1 MVIRVVTALLLLLAS
16 QWAQAALNAA
26 QIEQFI
32 TATEAVM
39 RYGEEHLK
47 DLPEGED
54 SIDFAH
60 WSQSMVKLVEDSG
73 HSDAISKL
81 VKEAGYSSLQQWADT
96 SESVM
101 LAMFASLM
109 NEQLPMMQ
117 GGLAMLEAMANNP
130 QLKADDKAQLQQQLA
145 EAKKAISR
153 AQSVPAADVAAVKP
167 YLPRLQQLFDGAVAQ
182 VSEAPAPAP

>member
-1 MVIRVVTALLLLLAS
+1 MFIRVVSALLLLLAS
-16 QWAQAALNAA
+16 QWTHAALNAA
-26 QIEQFI
+26 QIEQFM

-60 WSQSMVKLVEDSG
+60 WSQSMRTLIEKSG
-73 HSDAISKL
+73 HSAAISKL
-81 VKEAGYSSLQQWADT
+81 VKDAGYSSLQQWADS
-96 SESVM
+96 SEEVM
-101 LAMFASLM
+101 LAMFAALM

-117 GGLAMLEAMANNP
+117 GGLMMLEAMANNP
-130 QLKADDKAQLQQQLA
+130 KLKAGDKAQLQQQLA

-153 AQSVPAADVAAVKP
+153 AQSVPPADVAAVTP
-167 YLPRLQQLFDGAVAQ
+167 YLPRLQQLFDGAVA
-182 VSEAPAPAP
+182 EAAEALKAAP